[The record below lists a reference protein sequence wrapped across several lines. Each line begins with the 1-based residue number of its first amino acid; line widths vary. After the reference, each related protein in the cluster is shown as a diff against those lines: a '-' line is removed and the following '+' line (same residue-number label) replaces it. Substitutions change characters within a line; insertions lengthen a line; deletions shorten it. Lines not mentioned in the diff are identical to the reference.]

1 MSVQQSGKATRVT
14 IPKLQERALAGEKLV
29 MLTCYDASFAAL
41 SEEAGVDMLLV
52 GDSLG
57 MVVQGHDS
65 TLGVTVEETEYH
77 VRCVVRGS
85 ARALV
90 IADMPFGSFQ
100 ESPAQAFRNSARMIA
115 AGAQMVKLEGGAT
128 MVETT
133 RFLVE
138 RGIPVCAHI
147 GLTPQSVNT
156 LGGYRVQGRQED
168 AAAKLVADA
177 KSLEAAGAAIILME
191 AMPAAVAK
199 RVTESVGV
207 PTIGIGAGPDVSGQ
221 VLVNYDILDIYPGR
235 KARFVKNFLQGAP
248 SVKAAIEAYV
258 KAVKAKTYPGPEHS
272 F

>member
-1 MSVQQSGKATRVT
+1 MSAQSAERRVT
-14 IPKLQERALAGEKLV
+14 LPQLQRRAREGEKLV
-29 MLTCYDASFAAL
+29 MITAYDASFARL
-41 SEEAGVDMLLV
+41 SDEAGVDMLLI

-57 MVVQGHDS
+57 MVIQGHDS
-65 TLGVTVEETEYH
+65 TLPVTLEQVEYH
-77 VRCVVRGS
+77 TRCVARGS

-100 ESPAQAFRNSARMIA
+100 ESPRQAFGACARVMA
-115 AGAQMVKLEGGAT
+115 AGAQMVKLEGGAV

-156 LGGYRVQGRQED
+156 LGGYRVQGRSEPE
-168 AAAKLVADA
+168 AARLVAEA
-177 KSLEAAGAAIILME
+177 RALEAAGAGIVLME
-191 AMPAAVAK
+191 AMPAAVA
-199 RVTESVGV
+199 RQVTAALTV

-221 VLVNYDILDIYPGR
+221 VLVNYDMLDIFPGR
-235 KARFVKNFLQGAP
+235 KARFVRNFMQEAT
-248 SVKAAIEAYV
+248 SVKGAIEAYV
-258 KAVKAKTYPGPEHS
+258 KAVRDRSFPGPEHS